1 MTEYQWKTVSVIGF
15 DELMN
20 ALDRADRKGYMPDAI
35 REEWEGFN
43 WEAQLEQA
51 PVAVVSGYYSG
62 QCVILPTD
70 PARIFNSNTP
80 LYTAP
85 PQREPLTD
93 AAAELRRL
101 HSVNAQLLEALE
113 QIIDL
118 PEDSRIH
125 YKVAR
130 RAIAAAKEKS

>member
-80 LYTAP
+80 LYTT
-85 PQREPLTD
+85 PQPRQWQGLSKEDRYMSIRPLYRD
-93 AAAELRRL
+93 DASAALAAAHSNDEYEAIEAKLR
-101 HSVNAQLLEALE
+101 
-113 QIIDL
+113 
-118 PEDSRIH
+118 
-125 YKVAR
+125 
-130 RAIAAAKEKS
+130 EKNGGNT

>member
-80 LYTAP
+80 LYTTP
-85 PQREPLTD
+85 PQRTWVGLTNEQREKHRD
-93 AAAELRRL
+93 DW
-101 HSVNAQLLEALE
+101 HSNIHDKEFKAIEAKLKQNNGFSE
-113 QIIDL
+113 
-118 PEDSRIH
+118 ENT
-125 YKVAR
+125 
-130 RAIAAAKEKS
+130 

>member
-80 LYTAP
+80 LYTT
-85 PQREPLTD
+85 PQPRQWQRLTD
-93 AAAELRRL
+93 
-101 HSVNAQLLEALE
+101 E
-113 QIIDL
+113 QINQYDYEYRDILYD
-118 PEDSRIH
+118 
-125 YKVAR
+125 V
-130 RAIAAAKEKS
+130 EKMLRENNA